1 LKCYTAAKFLKIPRN
16 KIPTNSHQKN
26 EKIQNIPRK
35 KRNIPKHSE
44 EIPTKNR
51 ESKKKETEHEI
62 SKNKNKKNEMKCF
75 GIFLNDGL
83 TQNICT

>member
-51 ESKKKETEHEI
+51 ESKKKKQNMKYQKI
-62 SKNKNKKNEMKCF
+62 KIKK
-75 GIFLNDGL
+75 
-83 TQNICT
+83 